1 MEQRTETTPD
11 QLLDT
16 FRGRGLKTVIIF
28 TIVVHVV
35 VLLATSAPYLI
46 RTFGAGAKMKMS
58 ETERMDLAVKEAMA
72 SLKTIA
78 ESHGVKPQDL
88 GSRLGGSAPRAP
100 QEEAAPPP
108 AATPEKTGE
117 APAASE
123 PEKPKSEI
131 EQQIEKTKEGPAV
144 PAVEEEVD
152 LFK

>member
-1 MEQRTETTPD
+1 MEQREETTPD

-35 VLLATSAPYLI
+35 VLLATSAPYLM
-46 RTFGAGAKMKMS
+46 RTFGAGDRMKLS
-58 ETERMDLAVKEAMA
+58 ETERMDLAVKEAMT
-72 SLKTIA
+72 SLKAIA

-88 GSRLGGSAPRAP
+88 GSRLGGGAPQAPR
-100 QEEAAPPP
+100 EEAAP
-108 AATPEKTGE
+108 AATPAKTEG
-117 APAASE
+117 APAPSE

-131 EQQIEKTKEGPAV
+131 EKQIEKTKEGPAA